1 MIQQLTADA
10 PGKLILLGEYA
21 VLEGSPALV
30 GAVARRAR
38 VSCRASD
45 DGNGLTLNS
54 TMLDHSVAFTLDND
68 GQVVF
73 GRTLSRQTRERLG
86 VFSATMAQAWPAI
99 RGRFS
104 VDTAIHLDTSA
115 FFLEGPSRKLGLGS
129 SAALTVALTA
139 ALYAWAGV
147 MDTRVPDRK
156 RLLRDAMSA
165 HHQAQSNTGSGVDI
179 AASVYGGVF
188 RYRINGES
196 GTTDVSMTP
205 THLPSDLAAVAVW
218 TGRSAS
224 TPEMVGSVNR
234 FKGHFP
240 RRYALFIE
248 QMTELAVAGFQSLE
262 QSDTAGFL
270 EVVRLYGQTLE
281 KLGRA
286 SDTPIISAEH
296 TEIRDICSEAGL
308 VYKPSGA
315 GGGDLGILFASG
327 EQEVAGVLQC
337 LERAGYPAYDLQIG
351 THGVRAIV
359 EQGD

>member
-1 MIQQLTADA
+1 MRQLTADA

-38 VSCRASD
+38 VSCTASD
-45 DGNGLTLNS
+45 PGEGLSLNS
-54 TMLDHSVAFTLDND
+54 TMLEHPVPFKLDES
-68 GQVVF
+68 GRVVF
-73 GRTLSRQTRERLG
+73 SRSLSREIQDRLG
-86 VFSATMAQAWPAI
+86 VFSATMKQAWSGIAD
-99 RGRFS
+99 RFS
-104 VDTAIHLDTSA
+104 MDTAISVDTSA
-115 FFLEGPSRKLGLGS
+115 FFLEGLDRKLGLGS

-156 RLLRDAMSA
+156 RLLKDAMSA

-188 RYRINGES
+188 RYTINGAS

-205 THLPSDLAAVAVW
+205 THLPSDLEAVAVW

-234 FKGHFP
+234 FKGHSP
-240 RRYALFIE
+240 RQYAAFME
-248 QMTELAVAGFQSLE
+248 QMTELAVAGFHSLE
-262 QSDTAGFL
+262 QSDTMGFL
-270 EVVRLYGQTLE
+270 ELVSRYGDTMQE
-281 KLGRA
+281 LGNA
-286 SDTPIISAEH
+286 SNTPIISSEH
-296 TEIRDICSEAGL
+296 AQIRDICTEAGL
-308 VYKPSGA
+308 AYKPSGA

-327 EQEVAGVLQC
+327 DQDVTETLRKLEQ
-337 LERAGYPAYDLQIG
+337 AGYPAYDLQIG

-359 EQGD
+359 EQEG